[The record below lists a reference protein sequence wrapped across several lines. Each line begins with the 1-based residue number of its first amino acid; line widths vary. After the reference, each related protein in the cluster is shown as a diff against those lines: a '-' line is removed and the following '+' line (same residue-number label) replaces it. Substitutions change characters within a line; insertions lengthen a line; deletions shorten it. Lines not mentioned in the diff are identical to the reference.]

1 MPPARVISD
10 MVVVM
15 KAFRVLA
22 MFCVAVLV
30 FAEQGPITQSSDTV
44 ARPKKKPSDDTTTL
58 PPDTVTTAPTPAPAP
73 PPPADPNAGKIPS
86 KFSKKDTP
94 QGVPVFSS
102 DSVTVSVDVA
112 VLDNK
117 GHFIPKI
124 PKGNFRILED
134 NVPQQVG
141 SFSVGEAPMTI
152 TMVIEFSNKFQQFY
166 SAAWFQTLNASYGF
180 LQTLRPDDYVAI
192 VAYDLRSEILS
203 DFSTNRQDAYEAMQR
218 LRIAGFSESNLY
230 DAVVDTAQ
238 RMQDIEGRK
247 AIVLLSSGIDTFSKL
262 TYDKTRRAIQD
273 AGVPIYAIGLMQAIR
288 IIMEPYM
295 SSIKQLDFLQADN
308 QMRTFAKESG
318 GMAFFPRFYGEMPGI
333 FQAISQAM
341 RNQYVLTY
349 SPSNQARDGKYRK
362 IKVELINPE
371 TNEPLRVVDE
381 KGKPIKYE
389 IVAKT
394 GYTAPRKVE

>member
-1 MPPARVISD
+1 

-22 MFCVAVLV
+22 IFCLAFLM

-44 ARPKKKPSDDTTTL
+44 ARPKKKVDDTNTPAET
-58 PPDTVTTAPTPAPAP
+58 PASVAAPAPAP
-73 PPPADPNAGKIPS
+73 APDPEKIPS
-86 KFSKKDTP
+86 KFSKKDIP

-124 PKGNFRILED
+124 PRGNFRVLED
-134 NVPQQVG
+134 NVPQQIA
-141 SFSVGEAPMTI
+141 SFSVGQAPMTI
-152 TMVIEFSNKFQQFY
+152 AMVIEFSNKFQRFY
-166 SAAWFQTLNASYGF
+166 SSAWFQTLNAAYGF
-180 LQTLRPDDYVAI
+180 LQTLKPDDYVAI
-192 VAYDLRSEILS
+192 VAYDLRPEMLS

-218 LRIAGFSESNLY
+218 LRIAGFSEANLY
-230 DAVVDTAQ
+230 DALVDTAQ

-247 AIVLLSSGIDTFSKL
+247 AIVLMSSGIDTFSKL
-262 TYDKTRRAIQD
+262 TYDKTRKAIQD

-288 IIMEPYM
+288 IIMEQYM
-295 SSIKQLDFLQADN
+295 GSIQQLDFLQADN

-333 FQAISQAM
+333 FQAISEAM
-341 RNQYVLTY
+341 RNQYVITY

-371 TNEPLRVVDE
+371 TNEPLPVKDE
-381 KGKPIKYE
+381 KGKPIKYQ
-389 IVAKT
+389 IVAKS